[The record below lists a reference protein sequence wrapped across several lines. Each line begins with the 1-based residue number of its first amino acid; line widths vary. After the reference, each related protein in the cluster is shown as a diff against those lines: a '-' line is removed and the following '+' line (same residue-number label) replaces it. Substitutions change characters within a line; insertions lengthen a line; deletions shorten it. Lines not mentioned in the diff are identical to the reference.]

1 MMAQKPKAG
10 VEMTPKAVETLQDD
24 AGFDEAIFQG
34 GTRNDFTIMSGESK
48 MSPDVSPTNQPAVR
62 SHNNLFSNMRS
73 GTKVNSS

>member
-34 GTRNDFTIMSGESK
+34 GTRNDFTIMSG
-48 MSPDVSPTNQPAVR
+48 
-62 SHNNLFSNMRS
+62 
-73 GTKVNSS
+73 